1 MKLLKFS
8 TLFIAIVS
16 PLLLPLITWA
26 GNGKPVRNLHTI
38 YPILNRNYADT
49 IPATKNTTDLNNNNQ
64 GDEVIKVVPKARR
77 QAIPIPVGVQVKPII
92 LIKPKII
99 KPIIKILH

>member
-1 MKLLKFS
+1 MKPVQIIPV
-8 TLFIAIVS
+8 FIALASLVN
-16 PLLLPLITWA
+16 LPLSSRA
-26 GNGKPVRNLHTI
+26 SNEKPFRHLPAI
-38 YPILNRNYADT
+38 YPVVLINFSDS
-49 IPATKNTTDLNNNNQ
+49 IPSTKKSGTATDDNSAND
-64 GDEVIKVVPKARR
+64 VIKTVPKARK